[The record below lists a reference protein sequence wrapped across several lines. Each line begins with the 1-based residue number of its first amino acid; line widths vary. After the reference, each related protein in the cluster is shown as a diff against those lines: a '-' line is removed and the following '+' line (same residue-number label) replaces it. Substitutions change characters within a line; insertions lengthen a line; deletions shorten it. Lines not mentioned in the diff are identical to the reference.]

1 MMTERHIRD
10 LEIWQL
16 KLRVYERKLGIKRLS
31 KVTDY
36 TTSWGLY
43 LFNQIQLIK
52 NNESFK
58 MKEIPTPKR

>member
-10 LEIWQL
+10 LEIWQF
-16 KLRVYERKLGIKRLS
+16 KLRVYERKLSIKRLS

-58 MKEIPTPKR
+58 MKKIPTPKR

>member
-58 MKEIPTPKR
+58 MKKIPTPKR